1 MSDNLRTRDGRFMP
15 ISYVKYIHLF
25 FTIGIGL
32 CRDPRSNVRHLGWGV
47 ELNSIVL
54 FSTGLV

>member
-15 ISYVKYIHLF
+15 ISYVKYIYLF
-25 FTIGIGL
+25 FAIDTGP

-47 ELNSIVL
+47 GLSLWVL
-54 FSTGLV
+54 FL